1 MRIPRRKAGVPL
13 GVPSRRAQIAAVF
26 ALAVLLGVSV
36 LYDSAHIAASLR
48 RHSGY
53 NRLSPTREAPAGA
66 GPRATPAQ
74 AVESAGAA
82 TDRTDP
88 PPRLGA
94 EGVSKSNPGT
104 AADGSS
110 PETGVLKEV
119 VAEGGEAT
127 CDMYKGRWVHDEEN
141 APMYKESDCEFL
153 TEQVTCMRNGRRSD
167 EYQKWRWQPDA
178 CDLPRFDAKLLLEK
192 LRNKRMMFVG
202 DSLNRN
208 QWESMV
214 CLVQS
219 VAPWDKKKLVKNG
232 SLNVFRLH
240 EYNAT
245 IEFYWAPF
253 LVESN
258 SDDPDIHSITDR
270 MIMPTSIAKHAANWI
285 GVDYLIFNTYIWW
298 MNTPKMKIVPDGSF
312 TRKPVKYDELDRVV
326 AYRQILETWSGWV
339 EENVDPKRTMVLF
352 MSVSPVHMQSEG
364 WGSPDNIKCF
374 SETQPVLNY
383 TKTLD
388 VGTDWDLFTESHEVT
403 KAMKKVHV
411 HFINITALSEIR
423 KDAHTSVH
431 TLRQGKLLTKE
442 QQANPRKFADCI
454 HWCLP
459 GLPDTW
465 NEFIYGHI
473 VSSPLQRQIENQSA
487 R

>member
-1 MRIPRRKAGVPL
+1 MRIPRRKAAVTL
-13 GVPSRRAQIAAVF
+13 GAPSRRAQIAAVF
-26 ALAVLLGVSV
+26 ALAALLGVSV

-53 NRLSPTREAPAGA
+53 NRPSSATTEEA
-66 GPRATPAQ
+66 GPRAPPAQ
-74 AVESAGAA
+74 GAGAA
-82 TDRTDP
+82 TDRSDP
-88 PPRLGA
+88 PPRHGQA
-94 EGVSKSNPGT
+94 EEASS
-104 AADGSS
+104 SS
-110 PETGVLKEV
+110 PGDHADESPPAAAVLKD
-119 VAEGGEAT
+119 VASAGGGSPG
-127 CDMYKGRWVHDEEN
+127 CDLYSGRWVHDEAN
-141 APMYKESDCEFL
+141 APLYKEADCEFL
-153 TEQVTCMRNGRRSD
+153 TEQVVCMRNGRRSD
-167 EYQKWRWQPDA
+167 DYQKWRWQPDG

-214 CLVQS
+214 CLVQAE
-219 VAPWDKKKLVKNG
+219 APWDKKKLVKNG

-258 SDDPDIHSITDR
+258 SDDPDIHSIPNR

-298 MNTPKMKIVPDGSF
+298 MNTPKMKIVHDF
-312 TRKPVKYDELDRVV
+312 TRKPVQYDELDRVV
-326 AYRQILETWSGWV
+326 AYRQIMKTWSGWV
-339 EENVDPKRTMVLF
+339 EENVDPKRQMVLF

-364 WGSPDNIKCF
+364 WGKPNNIKCF
-374 SETQPVLNY
+374 SETQPAINY
-383 TKTLD
+383 NKTLEL
-388 VGTDWDLFTESHEVT
+388 GTDWDLFTASNEVT
-403 KAMKKVHV
+403 KAMKKVPV

-442 QQANPRKFADCI
+442 QQGNPRKFADCI

-459 GLPDTW
+459 GVPDTW

-473 VSSPLQRQIENQSA
+473 VLSRQTEDQSQR
-487 R
+487 